1 MEAATRPERPTLYWD
16 GDCGFCRRWIQRW
29 QETTGQKVAYDT
41 LQNAPARVQQV
52 AGGEPFQ
59 RLVLEKPDGT
69 TVAGAQAVLA
79 SLATS
84 VRGAAWLLRLYHFFP
99 HFAAISEFSYRQI
112 ASHRPLAA
120 RISWLL
126 WGTDTSA
133 PTYHITG
140 FLFPRLVG
148 FAFLCAF
155 VSLWTQAHGL
165 YGTGGI
171 LPVEPHLAHIHSQL
185 HGGPSSWSV
194 YWQIPSLLWFGAGDR
209 ALHLWLS
216 GGVLASALLMIGLLP
231 AASTFVAWLIYL
243 SFVAACPVFLN
254 FQWDALLLET
264 GLLLLFYISCTAWLG
279 RTNSSP
285 RRIGRLLVW
294 WLLFRLMFMSGV
306 VKLYGFDGNGIN
318 AWLDGTALPF
328 HYFTQPI
335 PTWTSWWFARLPAWF
350 HQLSIVVV
358 LIIELVFPFFIW
370 GPRRLRFTAF
380 AGFTALMLV
389 IIASGNYGFF
399 NLLTLVLC
407 LSLLDDSFWP
417 RQLRPPP
424 QRTENIRRSRRGTTI
439 LLKAIAV
446 VLFILGGVQLLLVL
460 RWLPV
465 ENAGKI
471 LGPVAPLRS
480 INSYGLFSVMTT
492 ERPEITIETS
502 SDGVNWTPVSFRY
515 KPQADKSCLPLFL
528 PHMPRLDWQMWF
540 AALEMRATGQPPAW
554 FVPLLLRL
562 HSPTGSSQSLLE
574 NTPTGSPPQYF
585 RLSLDLM
592 TFTSPEE
599 RRNLGRIWNSAP
611 QPEFT
616 IEGRFSQD

>member
-1 MEAATRPERPTLYWD
+1 MEAATRPDRPTLYWD

-41 LQNAPARVQQV
+41 LQNAPAQVQQS

-59 RLVLEKPDGT
+59 RVVLENPDGT
-69 TVAGAQAVLA
+69 LITGAQAVLV

-84 VRGAAWLLRLYHFFP
+84 VRGAAGLLRLYQFSPF
-99 HFAAISEFSYRQI
+99 FAALSEFSYRQV

-120 RISWLL
+120 RISRLL
-126 WGTDTSA
+126 WGTDTLK

-148 FAFLCAF
+148 FVFLCAF
-155 VSLWTQAHGL
+155 VSLWTQVPGL
-165 YGTGGI
+165 YGSGGI

-185 HGGPSSWSV
+185 HGGQSSWSM
-194 YWQIPSLLWFGAGDR
+194 YWQIPSLLWFGAGDL

-216 GGVLASALLMIGLLP
+216 AGVLASVFLMIGILP
-231 AASTFVAWLIYL
+231 TASVFVAWLIYL
-243 SFVAACPVFLN
+243 SFVGACPVFLN

-264 GLLLLFYISCTAWLG
+264 GLLLLFYVPCILWLG
-279 RTNSSP
+279 CDNSSP

-318 AWLDGTALPF
+318 AWLDGTALQF

-335 PTWTSWWFARLPAWF
+335 PAWTSWWFAQLPKWF
-350 HQLSIVVV
+350 HQLSIVAVF
-358 LIIELVFPFFIW
+358 IIELVFPFFIW

-380 AGFTALMLV
+380 VGFSTLMLM

-399 NLLTLVLC
+399 NLLTLVLS

-417 RQLRPPP
+417 RRF
-424 QRTENIRRSRRGTTI
+424 RTLQHRKEIARQSHLGTTM
-439 LLKAIAV
+439 LKGLAL
-446 VLFILGGVQLLLVL
+446 VLFILGGIQLLLVL
-460 RWLPV
+460 RWLPM
-465 ENAGKI
+465 EIAGKI
-471 LGPVAPLRS
+471 LGPAAPLRS

-502 SDGVNWTPVSFRY
+502 IDGVNWTPVSFRY
-515 KPQADKSCLPLFL
+515 KPDADKSQLPLFL
-528 PHMPRLDWQMWF
+528 AHMPRLDWQMWF
-540 AALEMRATGQPPAW
+540 AALEMRASGQPPAW

-562 HSPTGSSQSLLE
+562 HTTTGSSRSLLE
-574 NTPTGSPPQYF
+574 DAPNGSRPQYF
-585 RLSLDLM
+585 RLSLDLL
-592 TFTSPEE
+592 TFTSHED
-599 RRNLGRIWNSAP
+599 RQKDGRIWNSTTL
-611 QPEFT
+611 PEFT
-616 IEGRFSQD
+616 IEGRFSED